1 MTGNGF
7 YIPPIKMVIFL
18 GDGVFMALGIT
29 HILQLFF
36 LSSLADCPYSF
47 GNTWNSYV
55 SYRQKLKI
63 IYNWW
68 RTSSNLVN

>member
-36 LSSLADCPYSF
+36 YPLWLIVLTVLETH
-47 GNTWNSYV
+47 GI
-55 SYRQKLKI
+55 LM
-63 IYNWW
+63 
-68 RTSSNLVN
+68 

>member
-36 LSSLADCPYSF
+36 ILSGWLSLQFWKHMEFLC
-47 GNTWNSYV
+47 
-55 SYRQKLKI
+55 KLSAKI
-63 IYNWW
+63 ENY
-68 RTSSNLVN
+68 L